1 MEDIKKVGKEY
12 FKLLKERSKTSR
24 VYKSHQMTGLTLAE
38 ILEDQEHKSLYMR
51 LSKIYDNHELIRL
64 AKNLAERKNIEN
76 KGAYFMK
83 VLQASD
89 IKKLEDGKP
98 KSEINKYKYRS

>member
-1 MEDIKKVGKEY
+1 MEDIRKVGKDY

-24 VYKSHQMTGLTLAE
+24 VYKPHQMTGLALAE
-38 ILEDQEHKSLYMR
+38 ILDDREHKSLYMR

-76 KGAYFMK
+76 RGAYFMK

-89 IKKLEDGKP
+89 IRKLET
-98 KSEINKYKYRS
+98 KSAETEAKKYKYRT